1 VVIDYAHTPEGLQRL
16 LSDVRR
22 LQPEGRLLTVFGA
35 GGDRDRTKR
44 PEMGHV
50 ASVLSDITVV
60 TSDNPR
66 SERPDAII
74 DEVMSGVDT
83 EAEVLREADRR
94 GAITLALDLARSG
107 DVVVIAGKGHE
118 TTQTMGDRVL
128 PFDDRQ
134 VAKEL
139 LRVGGAC

>member
-1 VVIDYAHTPEGLQRL
+1 
-16 LSDVRR
+16 
-22 LQPEGRLLTVFGA
+22 LQPDGHLITVFGA

-44 PEMGHV
+44 PKMGRV
-50 ASVLSDITVV
+50 AAALSDIAVV

-74 DEVMSGVDT
+74 DEVMSGVESGAD
-83 EAEVLREADRR
+83 VRRESDRR
-94 GAITLALDLARSG
+94 RAISLAFEEAAPG

-118 TTQTMGDRVL
+118 TTQTLADHVL
-128 PFDDRQ
+128 PFDDRV

-139 LRVGGAC
+139 LR